1 MDEKKLEILEKA
13 AAVFMRLGIKSVT
26 MDEMAT
32 QLGMSKKTVYLY
44 FKDKNDLV
52 CQIIE
57 AKTKLDATMCM
68 SMRQI
73 VPTAIDEMVQIG
85 KFIMTSFA
93 EIHPSVFFDLQKYH
107 ADAWQIIHKHKWDFV
122 KKTISEN
129 IARGQKEGL
138 YLPDLDPDFYAR
150 LYVTITDGVFSG
162 LGFPMN
168 EFKFDTLFFEI
179 INFYIRGLA
188 NEKGQEYLNNLLN
201 NSSNA

>member
-13 AAVFMRLGIKSVT
+13 ASVFMRLGIKSVT

-32 QLGMSKKTVYLY
+32 QLGISKKTIYLY
-44 FKDKNDLV
+44 FKDKSDLV
-52 CQIIE
+52 NQIIE
-57 AKTKLDATMCM
+57 SKTNLDASLCL
-68 SMRQI
+68 SMRQV

-85 KFIMTSFA
+85 KFIMTSFS

-107 ADAWQIIHKHKWDFV
+107 PEAWQIIHSHKWGFV
-122 KKTISEN
+122 KQTISEN
-129 IARGQKEGL
+129 IVRGQKEGL
-138 YLPDLDPDFYAR
+138 YLSNVDPDFYAR

-188 NEKGQEYLNNLLN
+188 NEKGQVYLNNLLN